1 MNAILIT
8 LNIIV
13 LSSLGALAFMW
24 PPALF
29 AFLVVGPSRF

>member
-8 LNIIV
+8 LNFIV
-13 LSSLGALAFMW
+13 LTCLGALALKW

-29 AFLVVGPSRF
+29 VNA